1 MKRRVPRLTVRRMMV
16 AVAIAALAFEA
27 ESWRRRYPYCQVRA
41 ERSFEGERWHLWMA
55 DSHEKISALYRKRA
69 ADPRESARFS
79 NEQAAI
85 FARAARA
92 ERAKAR
98 RAADRGQAYR
108 RAAVYPWLAIEPDE
122 SEPAGFRLPNRE
134 GRDQE
139 TSTGK

>member
-1 MKRRVPRLTVRRMMV
+1 
-16 AVAIAALAFEA
+16 
-27 ESWRRRYPYCQVRA
+27 
-41 ERSFEGERWHLWMA
+41 MA
-55 DSHEKISALYRKRA
+55 DSHEKIAALYRKRA

-122 SEPAGFRLPNRE
+122 SEPAGFRLPGRE
-134 GRDQE
+134 GRDE
-139 TSTGK
+139 EISPNK